1 MLFYFAS
8 VLFFIW
14 VFKSTLFWVALWQLK
29 EYRLD
34 RVLIHLRET
43 TQGKNLLFSKL
54 VTLKWII
61 ILSWILILERNDFIL
76 LYRISVVVV
85 LLYQVYLVLKE
96 YLSKSIQRPVFTL
109 KAILIIFLAFS
120 IVSLFYFIPFMERF
134 VWLLFL
140 EQLIPLL
147 VYFFVLSMSFPT
159 EIYRDWQ
166 IEKARKKIKEH
177 KKLFVIG
184 ITGSYGK
191 SSTKDYVA
199 QILERKFK
207 VLKTKGTNNTP
218 IGIAK
223 TILSGLRKETEI
235 FVVEMGAYKR
245 GEIREMCEIVN
256 PKIGIITA
264 VNEQHMSLFGSL
276 ENVAKTK
283 YELIESLP
291 KDGLALFNGNNEI
304 ARQLWS
310 KTNKKKI
317 LYKTGSSE
325 KDDDSIVNASNI
337 HVKPD
342 FITFYVRIGNKKINL
357 SSPLIGTQNI
367 ENILPGI
374 AVANYLGVNDK
385 QIKNA
390 VALLSPLPKS
400 MEYHKSENG
409 STFID
414 DTFNAN
420 PQAVLA
426 ALNYMKIYKGRRIL
440 VFQPMIELGK
450 NAKSEHYRVAKKISE
465 ICDNLLLTNKNF
477 YNSIKKG
484 IEDGGGN
491 CAVLTGDPQSFSE
504 FIKDETNKGDIVVF
518 EGKEAANVLGLIL

>member
-1 MLFYFAS
+1 MLFYFATG
-8 VLFFIW
+8 LFFIW
-14 VFKSTLFWVALWQLK
+14 VLKSTLFWVALWQLK
-29 EYRLD
+29 EYRFD

-54 VTLKWII
+54 VILKWLI
-61 ILSWILILERNDFIL
+61 ILSWILILERNNFVL
-76 LYRISVVVV
+76 FYRV
-85 LLYQVYLVLKE
+85 LVIMVLIYQAYLVFKE
-96 YLSKSIQRPVFTL
+96 YLSRSLQRPVFTL
-109 KAILIIFLAFS
+109 KAVS
-120 IVSLFYFIPFMERF
+120 IVVLVFAIISLFYFIPFMERF

-140 EQLIPLL
+140 ESLIPVL
-147 VYFFVLSMSFPT
+147 VYLFVLSLSFPT

-177 KKLFVIG
+177 KKLLVIG
-184 ITGSYGK
+184 VTGSYGK

-207 VLKTKGTNNTP
+207 VLKTKETNNTP

-223 TILSGLRKETEI
+223 TILSGLRRETEI

-291 KDGLALFNGNNEI
+291 KDGLALFNGNN
-304 ARQLWS
+304 ANAGKLYL
-310 KTNKKKI
+310 KTTKKKI
-317 LYKTGSSE
+317 LYKVGLAE
-325 KDDDSIVNASNI
+325 KDSDSLISASNVR
-337 HVKPD
+337 VKPD
-342 FITFYVRIGNKKINL
+342 FINFDVKIGSKKINL
-357 SSPLIGTQNI
+357 TSPLIGGQNV

-374 AVANYLGVNDK
+374 VIADYLKISEK

-390 VALLSPLPKS
+390 VSLLTPLPKS

-409 STFID
+409 AIFID

-440 VFQPMIELGK
+440 VLQPMIELGK
-450 NAKSEHYRVAKKISE
+450 NAKSEHYRVSKRISE

-477 YNSIKKG
+477 YSSIKKG

-491 CAVLTGDPQSFSE
+491 CAILIGDPQSFSE

-518 EGKEAANVLGLIL
+518 EGKEATNVLGLIL